1 MAINMSQPC
10 TLILSMCT
18 NTCPTEHDDPDAY
31 DKTIKQLQINKIIKS
46 IDAKHFLNFFVRRGY
61 EMDNKLNSNAKV
73 ALYMFKSLQAFVPR
87 KEYDKLYQRMI
98 DVHYYGLPGLADWE
112 WKQMRITV
120 FLDPYMERGL
130 ANGTIV

>member
-1 MAINMSQPC
+1 MSIKMSQPC
-10 TLILSMCT
+10 KTILMCCT
-18 NTCPTEHDDPDAY
+18 NICPTEYNDPDAY
-31 DKTIKQLQINKIIKS
+31 DKVMKQLDINNMIKS
-46 IDAKHFLNFFVRRGY
+46 TDTKHFLQFFIRRGY
-61 EMDNKLNSNAKV
+61 EMDHLLTSNAKV
-73 ALYMFKSLQAFVPR
+73 VLYMFKSLQTFIP
-87 KEYDKLYQRMI
+87 KEDYDKLYQRMI